1 MTPREIRIAAS
12 VSEAAAARHLG
23 ICRAT
28 LRLYEA
34 DRECV
39 KTPEKRWLLDQYY
52 AGLQR
57 FLDGFAPA
65 RKLVEDG
72 AFDESA
78 A

>member
-1 MTPREIRIAAS
+1 M
-12 VSEAAAARHLG
+12 
-23 ICRAT
+23 
-28 LRLYEA
+28 RLYEA

-72 AFDESA
+72 AFDETPPYSA
-78 A
+78 HGS